1 MRRALLALAAALL
14 LATTACAAAGG
25 GSGAPKDAPANAT
38 TVPSFMPTPTGGMP
52 ANPYDYGY

>member
-25 GSGAPKDAPANAT
+25 GSGAPKATVAP
-38 TVPSFMPTPTGGMP
+38 SLMPTPTGGAP
-52 ANPYDYGY
+52 ASDPYGY